1 MRHARIR
8 ARIQFWLVPLLLGC
22 LGVVGPETRATPQEK
37 GDVRGNAFAFLDGVL
52 KRYATAKTYHIELIS
67 ETQING
73 DLRKSWEKRSLTAA
87 MLPDKRYRFEGYSG
101 TGGAV
106 QVSDGVFEW
115 FYLPQI
121 QQYTKEPAPPSVP
134 GPVPKIPIA
143 GLGSI
148 REAQR
153 ILGRFSNARS
163 LIRSASYLADDK
175 IDVDGK
181 SVLCTVIQA
190 QGLLPRIAGVEA
202 RLGETYTFWIDKQKG
217 LIWKETAREKGPI
230 FPDTPHTYY
239 TLDTTTLFKVSD
251 PDAQSA
257 PDELFF
263 FKPTAEVELVKEF
276 AVPRDRMVRE
286 IEGRPVPV
294 VNLLAKDSK
303 MVSLETYRGKPLLID
318 FWATWCAPCVES
330 IPAMEKLY
338 SQTASKGLVLVS
350 IDDDEDAQTATEF
363 LAKRKEPWMNFHLTD
378 AIADAFPAHGIP
390 YFVLVDASGKVVYS
404 NIGLDEVGLR
414 AAVAKLG
421 PEFAGVSK
429 NPEPPVDHP

>member
-1 MRHARIR
+1 MRDTWIR
-8 ARIQFWLVPLLLGC
+8 FWLLVLLLGC
-22 LGVVGPETRATPQEK
+22 LGVVGPETGATPQEK
-37 GDVRGNAFAFLDGVL
+37 GDARGDAFTFLDGVL

-73 DLRKSWEKRSLTAA
+73 DLRKSWEKRSLTAV

-106 QVSDGVFEW
+106 QISDGVSEW

-121 QQYTKEPAPPSVP
+121 RQYTKEPAPPSAP

-153 ILGRFSNARS
+153 VLGRYSNPRS

-175 IDVDGK
+175 IEVDGK
-181 SVLCTVIQA
+181 SVLCTVVQA

-230 FPDTPHTYY
+230 FPDTPHADY
-239 TLDTTTLFKVSD
+239 TLDTTTWFKVSE

-263 FKPTAEVELVKEF
+263 FKPTAAVELVKEF
-276 AVPRDRMVRE
+276 AAPRDRMVRE

-294 VNLLAKDSK
+294 VNLLAKDGK
-303 MVSLETYRGKPLLID
+303 MVSLETYRGKPLLLD

-338 SQTASKGLVLVS
+338 SQAASKGLVLVS
-350 IDDDEDAQTATEF
+350 IDDDEEAQTATEF
-363 LAKRKEPWMNFHLTD
+363 MAKRKEPWLNFHLTD